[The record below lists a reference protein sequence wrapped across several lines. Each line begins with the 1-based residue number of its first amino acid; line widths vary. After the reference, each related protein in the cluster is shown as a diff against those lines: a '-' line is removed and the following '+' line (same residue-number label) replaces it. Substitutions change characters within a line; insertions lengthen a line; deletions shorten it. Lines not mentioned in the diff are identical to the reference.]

1 MTEMIELGSF
11 AYIDAVV
18 ASVSQQFPKRCN
30 CCEVEF
36 KDFAE
41 FIEKTYI
48 PKHNESRNIQII
60 QCEDGNVEDGYILAY
75 RNCTCHSTITILCA
89 LEDELKAKLS
99 TLYNA
104 SVPTSINMTRKSCL
118 DFPASG
124 DFSIVYPLL
133 TLS

>member
-89 LEDELKAKLS
+89 LEDELKAKMFEAIEKDAKTMGIS
-99 TLYNA
+99 ME
-104 SVPTSINMTRKSCL
+104 SVMELIRDK
-118 DFPASG
+118 
-124 DFSIVYPLL
+124 IV
-133 TLS
+133 SS

>member
-18 ASVSQQFPKRCN
+18 ASASQQFPKRCN
-30 CCEVEF
+30 CCDAEF
-36 KDFAE
+36 KGFAE

-48 PKHNESRNIQII
+48 PEHNDSRNIQII

-89 LEDELKAKLS
+89 LEDELKARMFEAIEKDAKTMGVSMETVMEL
-99 TLYNA
+99 
-104 SVPTSINMTRKSCL
+104 IRDK
-118 DFPASG
+118 
-124 DFSIVYPLL
+124 IV
-133 TLS
+133 SS

>member
-48 PKHNESRNIQII
+48 PEHNDSRNIQII

-89 LEDELKAKLS
+89 LEDELKAKMFEAIEKDAKTMGIS
-99 TLYNA
+99 ME
-104 SVPTSINMTRKSCL
+104 SVMELIRDK
-118 DFPASG
+118 
-124 DFSIVYPLL
+124 IV
-133 TLS
+133 SS